1 MFGALLLAVSVFR
14 KWYEARTQNP
24 NARFPDICRCCTV
37 APWEVH
43 DIMRWLLL
51 AAAMAPFV
59 LAWVVLRDHELS
71 WPRGELTAVV
81 AIAAFGI
88 VGYLGVIDRPGD
100 PPGLIDLR
108 AGWFLALLG
117 TILIFF
123 GSATR
128 ASAAER
134 KRKPPGVL

>member
-1 MFGALLLAVSVFR
+1 VAGGVLLLASLVLP
-14 KWYEARTQNP
+14 WYHAAGNGRIDGRSGDLT
-24 NARFPDICRCCTV
+24 AWV
-37 APWEVH
+37 VH
-43 DIMRWLLL
+43 DGIRWLLL
-51 AAAMAPFV
+51 AAAIAPFV

-71 WPRGELTAVV
+71 WARGELTAVV

-100 PPGLIDLR
+100 PPGLIGLR

-117 TILIFF
+117 TILIFA

-128 ASAAER
+128 ASDTER